1 MSTRIYRPTLIDLVD
16 LDIRLS
22 VQGLRKL
29 GTEVDNIITI
39 GHVPEGID
47 ILLPDGEDP
56 FIIING
62 EQNASLLIRKVEVDE
77 LGIVTA
83 NIVAMN
89 PYTAFMLE
97 SGSFMICLKYKRSKD
112 KLIVKSGC
120 ISKDF
125 VW

>member
-1 MSTRIYRPTLIDLVD
+1 MSTRIYKPTLIDLFD

-29 GTEVDNIITI
+29 GTEVDNVITI
-39 GHVPEGID
+39 GHVPKGISLQLPEGD
-47 ILLPDGEDP
+47 DP
-56 FIIING
+56 FMIVNG
-62 EQNASLLIRKVEVDE
+62 EQNASLLIRNVEVDE

-112 KLIVKSGC
+112 CLIVKSGC